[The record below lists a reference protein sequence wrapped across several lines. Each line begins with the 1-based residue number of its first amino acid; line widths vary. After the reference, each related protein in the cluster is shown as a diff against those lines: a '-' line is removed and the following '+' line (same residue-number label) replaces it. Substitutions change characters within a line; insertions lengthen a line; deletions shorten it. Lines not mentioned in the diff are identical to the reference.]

1 MQSLAQVSTLLVY
14 AAIAAFVGA
23 MLAFAVD
30 VSGRPGNRG
39 EGVRRPGAGIG
50 MSLTYL
56 GTIFLGIGVVTRGI
70 AGGHMPW
77 SNMYEF
83 TISFTFVALVI
94 FLILSRRWDLRDVG
108 VFVALPA
115 ALILGLAVV
124 VLYTRSDGIA
134 PILDHYWLIIH
145 VPLAIGGVGVFGIAA
160 FIAAL
165 QLGKDVAGEDHG
177 LASRILGVLPPVKT
191 LEQLA
196 HRLVAVGFVLWTF
209 TIVAGAIW
217 ANSAWTRPWGWDAK
231 EVMSFVV
238 WVIYA
243 AYLHART
250 TRGWDGRR
258 SAYLILIG
266 FAGVM
271 FNMFGINYFFE
282 SKHSYA
288 LIEPAI
294 TQLLL

>member
-14 AAIAAFVGA
+14 AAIAAFVVA
-23 MLAFAVD
+23 MIAFAVD
-30 VSGRPGNRG
+30 LSGRSATRAQDA
-39 EGVRRPGAGIG
+39 RRPAAGIG
-50 MSLTYL
+50 MTVTYL
-56 GTIFLGIGVVTRGI
+56 GTVFLGIGVITRGI
-70 AGGHMPW
+70 AGGHVPW

-94 FLILSRRWDLRDVG
+94 YLVLARKWDLRDVG

-115 ALILGLAVV
+115 SLILGLAVV

-134 PILDHYWLIIH
+134 PILNHYWLTIH
-145 VPLAIGGVGVFGIAA
+145 VPLAIGAVSVFGIAA

-165 QLGKDVAGEDHG
+165 QLAKDFAGDNHG
-177 LASRILGVLPPVKT
+177 LATKVLGALPSVT
-191 LEQLA
+191 ALERLA

-243 AYLHART
+243 TYLHARS

-258 SAYLILIG
+258 SAYLILFG
-266 FAGVM
+266 FAGVL
-271 FNMFGINYFFE
+271 FNMFGINYFFD
-282 SKHSYA
+282 SMHSYA
-288 LIEPAI
+288 
-294 TQLLL
+294 